1 MNDRQGRAGR
11 KVAVLGPIPRDEI
24 VTLAGEWFEKY
35 GCMLYTA
42 QFNGPS
48 ELMNQVHEA

>member
-1 MNDRQGRAGR
+1 
-11 KVAVLGPIPRDEI
+11 VLGPIPRDEI
-24 VTLAGEWFEKY
+24 VTHAGEWFEKY